1 MNYQCTR
8 NSAEHVSAA
17 QAIAQGISEDGG
29 LFVPESLPQYD
40 SSVLE
45 GMKDGT
51 YLDRAERIL
60 GDFLTDFTPEEIRE
74 CVKKAYGGEKFSGG
88 HPAPL
93 VELPNCPAP
102 RASLGALARADLC
115 V

>member
-1 MNYQCTR
+1 M
-8 NSAEHVSAA
+8 
-17 QAIAQGISEDGG
+17 
-29 LFVPESLPQYD
+29 PESLPQYD

-74 CVKKAYGGEKFSGG
+74 CVQKAYGGEKFSGG
-88 HPAPL
+88 HPCASGGAA
-93 VELPNCPAP
+93 ELSGP